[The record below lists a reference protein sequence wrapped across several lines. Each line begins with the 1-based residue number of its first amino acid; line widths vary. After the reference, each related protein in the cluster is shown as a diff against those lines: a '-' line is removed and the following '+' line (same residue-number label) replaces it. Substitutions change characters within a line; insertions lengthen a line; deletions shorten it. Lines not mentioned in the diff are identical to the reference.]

1 MEAISMTK
9 KPRQTSTITTH
20 GRGKALARS
29 RSAADKKVKD
39 DVLYFIKRDGAWF
52 RPEAH
57 GYTGDIAEAGIFPGS
72 DARGYLSA
80 EGVALVPVQTM
91 KANIRKQVR
100 EHLAKATRLAEIMDS
115 FETEGRSKLPAAA

>member
-1 MEAISMTK
+1 MEANSMTK

-29 RSAADKKVKD
+29 RSAAEKRVKD
-39 DVLYFIKRDGAWF
+39 DVQYFIKRDGAWF

-72 DARGYLSA
+72 DARGFLSA
-80 EGVALVPVQTM
+80 EGVVLVPIQVM
-91 KANIRKQVR
+91 KASIRKQVR
-100 EHLAKATRLAEIMDS
+100 EHLAKATRLAEIIEG
-115 FETEGRSKLPAAA
+115 FETEERGRLCAAA